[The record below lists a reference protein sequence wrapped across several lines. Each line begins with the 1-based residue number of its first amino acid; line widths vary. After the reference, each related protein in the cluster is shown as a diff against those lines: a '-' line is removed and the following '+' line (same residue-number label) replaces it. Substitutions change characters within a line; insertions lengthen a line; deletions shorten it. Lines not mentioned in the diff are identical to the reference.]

1 MKSIA
6 DIMAIREAM
15 QSQIIL
21 RDNADAEKETHIV
34 VGMGTCGINAGAR
47 TVFNALVD
55 EIESRN
61 LKGVRVTR
69 TGCLGACADEPAIE
83 VHVPGKE
90 VVKYAKLDANKAVEI
105 IDKHIVGGNICTEYL
120 AKA

>member
-21 RDNADAEKETHIV
+21 RDNTDAEKETHII

-47 TVFNALVD
+47 TVFNTLVD
-55 EIESRN
+55 EVEARQ

-69 TGCLGACADEPAIE
+69 TGCLGNCEEEPTVE

-90 VVKYAKLDANKAVEI
+90 CVKYTHVNAEKAVEI
-105 IDKHIVGGNICTEYL
+105 ISSIVNDGAN

>member
-15 QSQIIL
+15 QAQIIL
-21 RDNADAEKETHIV
+21 RDNGDVEKETQIV
-34 VGMGTCGINAGAR
+34 VGMGTCGINAGSR

-55 EIESRN
+55 EIEARN

-69 TGCLGACADEPAIE
+69 TGCLGSCAEEPAVE
-83 VHVPGKE
+83 VRISGRDAVR
-90 VVKYAKLDANKAVEI
+90 YAKLDAEKAVEI
-105 IDKHIVGGNICTEYL
+105 IDRHIIGGNICTEYL

>member
-6 DIMAIREAM
+6 DIMKIRNEM
-15 QSQIIL
+15 QSHVGL
-21 RDNADAEKETHIV
+21 RDNSDAEQEIHIV
-34 VGMGTCGINAGAR
+34 VGMGTCGLNAGAR

-55 EIESRN
+55 EVET
-61 LKGVRVTR
+61 KGYKGIRITR
-69 TGCLGACADEPAIE
+69 TGCLGNCENEPVVE

-90 VVKYAKLDANKAVEI
+90 VVTYAKVDAAKALEI
-105 IDKHIVGGNICTEYL
+105 VNSL

>member
-21 RDNADAEKETHIV
+21 RDNAAAEKEPHIV

-69 TGCLGACADEPAIE
+69 TGCLGNCSEEPAIE
-83 VHVPGKE
+83 VHIPGKE
-90 VVKYAKLDANKAVEI
+90 VVKYAKLDAQKAVEI
-105 IDKHIVGGNICTEYL
+105 IEKHIIGGSICTEYL
-120 AKA
+120 A

>member
-6 DIMAIREAM
+6 DIMAIRDAM

-21 RDNADAEKETHIV
+21 RDNAEADKEIHIIV
-34 VGMGTCGINAGAR
+34 AMGTCGISAGAR
-47 TVFNALVD
+47 LVFNAFVD
-55 EIESRN
+55 EVETRE

-69 TGCLGACADEPAIE
+69 TGCLGHCADEPMAE
-83 VHVPGKE
+83 VRVPGKDA
-90 VVKYAKLDANKAVEI
+90 VTYVNLDAQKAVEI
-105 IDKHIVGGNICTEYL
+105 IDKHIVGGNVCEEYL

>member
-21 RDNADAEKETHIV
+21 RDNSDAEKEIHII
-34 VGMGTCGINAGAR
+34 VGMGPCGINAGAR

-55 EIESRN
+55 EIDTRA

-69 TGCLGACADEPAIE
+69 TGCLGNCADEPVVE
-83 VHVPGKE
+83 VHIPGKE
-90 VVKYAKLDANKAVEI
+90 VVKYVKVDAAKAVEI
-105 IDKHIVGGNICTEYL
+105 INNI

>member
-21 RDNADAEKETHIV
+21 RDNADAEKEIHIV

-55 EIESRN
+55 EIESRE

-69 TGCLGACADEPAIE
+69 TGCLGNCAAEPVVE
-83 VHVPGKE
+83 VHYPGKDT
-90 VVKYAKLDANKAVEI
+90 VKYEKADAKKAVEI
-105 IDKHIVGGNICTEYL
+105 IENIV
-120 AKA
+120 KA

>member
-6 DIMAIREAM
+6 DIMAIRDAM

-21 RDNADAEKETHIV
+21 RDNAEADKEIHIIV
-34 VGMGTCGINAGAR
+34 AMGTCGISAGAR
-47 TVFNALVD
+47 LVFNAFVD
-55 EIESRN
+55 EVETRE

-69 TGCLGACADEPAIE
+69 TGCLGNCENEPMAE
-83 VHVPGKE
+83 VHIPGKE
-90 VVKYAKLDANKAVEI
+90 TVTYVNLDVPKAIEI
-105 IDKHIVGGNICTEYL
+105 IDKHIVGGNVCEEYL

>member
-21 RDNADAEKETHIV
+21 RDNTDAENEIHII

-55 EIESRN
+55 EIETRD

-69 TGCLGACADEPAIE
+69 SGCLGNCEAEPAIE

-90 VVKYAKLDANKAVEI
+90 VVKYAKLDAKKAVEI
-105 IDKHIVGGNICTEYL
+105 IEKHIIGGNVCTEYL
-120 AKA
+120 A

>member
-6 DIMAIREAM
+6 DIMAIRDAM

-21 RDNADAEKETHIV
+21 RDNSDAEKEIHIV

-47 TVFNALVD
+47 VVFNTLVD
-55 EIESRN
+55 EVETRN

-69 TGCLGACADEPAIE
+69 TGCLNDCENEPVVELHIPGQE
-83 VHVPGKE
+83 VKKF
-90 VVKYAKLDANKAVEI
+90 VKVDAAKAVEI
-105 IDKHIVGGNICTEYL
+105 INGLNVNPDGNNC
-120 AKA
+120 KA

>member
-1 MKSIA
+1 MKKSIA
-6 DIMAIREAM
+6 DIMAIRESM

-21 RDNADAEKETHIV
+21 RDNVDAEKEIHII

-47 TVFNALVD
+47 EVFNALVD
-55 EIESRN
+55 YVEEHE

-69 TGCLGACADEPAIE
+69 TGCLGDCDDEPMIE

-90 VVKYAKLDANKAVEI
+90 KEIYKKVTAEQAVEI
-105 IDKHIVGGNICTEYL
+105 IKKL
-120 AKA
+120 AK

>member
-34 VGMGTCGINAGAR
+34 VGMGTCGISAGAR

-55 EIESRN
+55 EVESRQ

-69 TGCLGACADEPAIE
+69 SGCLGNCEQEPVVE
-83 VHVPGKE
+83 VHVPDKE
-90 VVKYAKLDANKAVEI
+90 VVKYTKVDSAKAVEI
-105 IDKHIVGGNICTEYL
+105 IDNI

>member
-21 RDNADAEKETHIV
+21 RDNADAENEIHIIV
-34 VGMGTCGINAGAR
+34 AMGTCGINAGAR

-55 EIESRN
+55 EVETRA

-69 TGCLGACADEPAIE
+69 TGCLGNCADEPTVE
-83 VHVPGKE
+83 VHIPGKE
-90 VVKYAKLDANKAVEI
+90 AVKYANLDAKKAVEI
-105 IDKHIVGGNICTEYL
+105 IEKHIIGGNVCTEYL

>member
-55 EIESRN
+55 KIEERA

-69 TGCLGACADEPAIE
+69 TGCLGSCSQEPSIE
-83 VHVPGKE
+83 VHIPGKE
-90 VVKYAKLDANKAVEI
+90 VVKHANLDAKKAVEI
-105 IDKHIVGGNICTEYL
+105 IEKHIIGGNVCTEYL

>member
-21 RDNADAEKETHIV
+21 RDNADAEKEIHV
-34 VGMGTCGINAGAR
+34 VVAMGTCGINAGAR

-55 EIESRN
+55 EVETRA

-69 TGCLGACADEPAIE
+69 TGCLGNCEEEPVVE
-83 VHVPGKE
+83 VHVPGQE
-90 VVKYAKLDANKAVEI
+90 IIKYTRVDAKKAVEI
-105 IDKHIVGGNICTEYL
+105 IEKIVKDGAN